1 MSNTAPEVQ
10 QNLSKHFEA
19 DSADRRIARRNMQ
32 IGLWA
37 GTQLKLSQEGCAIYA
52 LEVMV
57 AGMIDS
63 GHDEVVEKIMGD
75 FAKQGVS
82 ISRGQI
88 LVQLSKNCRS
98 AARSNR

>member
-1 MSNTAPEVQ
+1 MSSTVPEVHR
-10 QNLSKHFEA
+10 NLPEHFEA
-19 DSADRRIARRNMQ
+19 DSADCRIARRNMQ
-32 IGLWA
+32 VGLWA

-63 GHDEVVEKIMGD
+63 GHDEVVEKIMRD
-75 FAKQGVS
+75 FANQDVP

-88 LVQLSKNCRS
+88 LLRLSQ
-98 AARSNR
+98 A